1 MDATAADDILLRIS
15 ALRGLGGDLGGGGGT
30 KWILLDA
37 YNKKVTKHFPHA
49 IQLVELLGI
58 SDALMRDNFGAYW
71 RRSFKEKMNGLGD
84 GFTTRTYL
92 NVNFVSVGD
101 GDGNYVRS
109 KSNIIAKGSKDAA
122 DIRNHIDDAVSGDG
136 ESVDDDNMEM
146 DGAEMADVH
155 IMEDN
160 NRNEV
165 ISFDLRYHQHVW
177 NVWHPIGGEH
187 GGIT

>member
-1 MDATAADDILLRIS
+1 
-15 ALRGLGGDLGGGGGT
+15 
-30 KWILLDA
+30 
-37 YNKKVTKHFPHA
+37 
-49 IQLVELLGI
+49 
-58 SDALMRDNFGAYW
+58 
-71 RRSFKEKMNGLGD
+71 MNGLGD

-101 GDGNYVRS
+101 GTGNYVPR

-122 DIRNHIDDAVSGDG
+122 DIRNHIDDAVSGNG

-146 DGAEMADVH
+146 DGAEIDVH

-165 ISFDLRYHQHVW
+165 ISFDLRYHQHV
-177 NVWHPIGGEH
+177 
-187 GGIT
+187 